1 MVYASP
7 IWDPYYNSDICKL
20 EKVQRSV
27 ACWVLSDY
35 SRDTSVT
42 SLLLSL
48 NWLTLQQRRLSSRL
62 TLFYKIV
69 NNQLPM
75 TLPPYYLRMQY
86 HTRQYH
92 QDHYIVPQ
100 SNTNGHKYSFY
111 PRTIRDWNILPVSL
125 IESAILCSRSLCPS
139 FPFNNF
145 CC

>member
-1 MVYASP
+1 MRAA
-7 IWDPYYNSDICKL
+7 
-20 EKVQRSV
+20 R
-27 ACWVLSDY
+27 WVLSDY

-42 SLLLSL
+42 LLLLSL
-48 NWLTLQQRRLSSRL
+48 NWLTLQQCRLSSRL

-75 TLPPYYLRMQY
+75 TLSPYYLRMQY

-125 IESAILCSRSLCPS
+125 IESAILCSRVHFVPL
-139 FPFNNF
+139 FPLITFVVNMMYLQIIYQRETLQILER
-145 CC
+145 